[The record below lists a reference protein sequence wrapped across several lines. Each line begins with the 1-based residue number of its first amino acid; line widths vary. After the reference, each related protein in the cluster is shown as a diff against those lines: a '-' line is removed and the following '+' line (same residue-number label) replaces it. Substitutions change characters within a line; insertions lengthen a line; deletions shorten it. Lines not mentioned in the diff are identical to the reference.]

1 MWGEMTV
8 DLSEI
13 IAADK
18 RYYMNTFGERMPVA
32 FEHGKGC
39 VLYDKNGKAYID
51 FVAGIAVNALGYA
64 HPALIDAITE
74 QAKKLI
80 HCSNLYYIENQAKLA
95 QMLAENTCG
104 DKVFFGNS
112 GAEANEG
119 AIKLARK
126 YFYNKGQERYE
137 IITAKASF
145 HGRTLATLAATGQDK
160 YHKPFE
166 PMPAGFIN
174 IPFNDLEAVESA
186 ISSTTAAIMV
196 EPIQGEGGVFVADNS
211 YMKGL
216 RKLCDENDLLLIFDE
231 IQTGLGRTGKFFAYE
246 HYGIEPDIFTSAKA
260 LGGGIPLGAV
270 IAKEQ
275 VAAAFEPGDHGSTFG
290 GGPLACAAGMAVV
303 QTILD
308 EQLSDYAAQTG
319 QYFFDCLKQLH
330 AEYGFI
336 TDVRGKGLM
345 LGMELDQSINGKDIV
360 KAAFCNGFLINCAA
374 HNTLRFIPPL
384 IITKNEIDMLIEML
398 DNILKAYL

>member
-1 MWGEMTV
+1 
-8 DLSEI
+8 
-13 IAADK
+13 
-18 RYYMNTFGERMPVA
+18 MNTFGERMPVA
-32 FEHGKGC
+32 FDHGEGC
-39 VLYDKNGKAYID
+39 VLYDKNSKAYID

-64 HPALIDAITE
+64 HPALIDAVTE

-80 HCSNLYYIENQAKLA
+80 HCSSLYYIESQAKLA
-95 QMLAENTCG
+95 QILAENTCG
-104 DKVFFGNS
+104 DRVFFGNS

-126 YFYNKGQERYE
+126 YFYNQGQERYE

-186 ISSTTAAIMV
+186 ISPTTAAIMV
-196 EPIQGEGGVFVADNS
+196 EPVQGEGGVFVADNG

-270 IAKEQ
+270 MAKEQ

-319 QYFFDCLKQLH
+319 QYFFDCLKQLQ

-360 KAAFCNGFLINCAA
+360 KAAFCNGFLINCAG

>member
-13 IAADK
+13 ITADK
-18 RYYMNTFGERMPVA
+18 RYYMNTFGDRIPVV
-32 FEHGKGC
+32 FDHGEGC

-51 FVAGIAVNALGYA
+51 FVAGIAVNALGYS
-64 HPALIDAITE
+64 HPALVDAVTE

-95 QMLAENTCG
+95 QILAENTCG
-104 DKVFFGNS
+104 DRVFFGNS

-145 HGRTLATLAATGQDK
+145 HGRTLATLAATGQEK

-174 IPFNDLEAVESA
+174 VPFNDLKAVEST
-186 ISSTTAAIMV
+186 ISSATAAIMI
-196 EPIQGEGGVFVADNS
+196 EPVQGEGGVFIADDS

-216 RKLCDENDLLLIFDE
+216 RKLCDEHDLLLIFDE

-270 IAKEQ
+270 MAKEQ

-319 QYFFDCLKQLH
+319 QYFFDCLKQLQ

-360 KAAFCNGFLINCAA
+360 KAAFCNGFLINCAG